1 MSIIDD
7 LVRKVAALE
16 KTVERLSTIEQY
28 PGTKFA
34 VSPEGGI
41 MVRLTNKTGAA
52 SVKGNVVTNS
62 ATTANA
68 VTLAVDGEPDAF
80 GVFYA
85 SGIADGSEAW
95 VVVSGIADVYFIG
108 STTLGHL
115 ARTFISGE
123 AGYVTGQA
131 ISEAIPAAPFATD
144 KHFCEIGH
152 LLESRVG
159 SGLAKCVLHFN

>member
-7 LVRKVAALE
+7 LVRRIDALE
-16 KTVERLSTIEQY
+16 KTVERLSTIEQF

-34 VSPEGGI
+34 VSPEGGV

-52 SVKGNVVTNS
+52 SVKGYVVTNS
-62 ATTANA
+62 TTTANA
-68 VTLAVDGEPDAF
+68 VELAVDGEPDAL
-80 GVFYA
+80 GVFYS

-108 STTLGHL
+108 STTLGYL
-115 ARTFISGE
+115 ARTFIAAE

-131 ISEAIPAAPFATD
+131 LSEALPSAPLATD

-159 SGLAKCVLHFN
+159 AGLAKCVLHFN

>member
-7 LVRKVAALE
+7 LVRRIDALE
-16 KTVERLSTIEQY
+16 KTIERLSTIEQF

-34 VSPEGGI
+34 ISPEGGV

-52 SVKGNVVTNS
+52 SVKGYVVTNS

-80 GVFYA
+80 GVFYTA
-85 SGIADGSEAW
+85 GVADGSEAW

-115 ARTFISGE
+115 ARTFIAGE
-123 AGYVTGQA
+123 AGYVSGQA
-131 ISEAIPAAPFATD
+131 VSEAIPTAPFATD

-159 SGLAKCVLHFN
+159 AGLAKCVLHFN